1 MATLSSFFNETLETN
16 KDRIECFE
24 KVLEN
29 INDENVYLNE
39 LFEQYTQELN
49 AVTSAKR

>member
-1 MATLSSFFNETLETN
+1 MVTLNSFFDETLKNN
-16 KDRIECFE
+16 KDRVECFE

-39 LFEQYTQELN
+39 LFKQYTQELK
-49 AVTSAKR
+49 AVASANG